1 MRGTD
6 FWRTIFAGLGMIALL
21 GLSTVSLATTPGAH
35 PPSESPAET
44 FENFWKAKVDHRDMD
59 AVEKFYSQEMAGNFA
74 GLAADV
80 LAEYAENMLALY
92 DQVVIEQSGT
102 EQVDENTANL
112 VVRMPVVG
120 GELKDE
126 GIIFMRSGLTMVI
139 EDGRWRIADMDYRMM
154 GEPIEKA
161 APEAPLPTGLVLG
174 KEDAPNILTSHRED
188 GERSVRFD
196 TVTLYWTG
204 RRFEMDFPVFGDNQL
219 RLELLF
225 SEDRSKTEHQVTLKG
240 TPSNAG
246 LPGMFGKEIS
256 QPASV
261 YGTLTFTDEAPVEGK
276 KTFSARFEMA
286 HPVKP
291 EQRITGEITDGRIV
305 EMVPQKNVFQGEST
319 FGGEPH
325 PVTDGLIVHDVQK
338 EELLLSVVGPTGGVG
353 QIVFHQF
360 SGVPGAYLEPQQTQ
374 NAEGQWIQRVGI
386 VEVFAKEQFKLQ
398 IRTMTMDEMPS
409 APYTIANLGT
419 LGSVMT
425 EINASGYLERSLP
438 ESILAETIG
447 QN

>member
-6 FWRTIFAGLGMIALL
+6 FWRTIFAGLSMVTML
-21 GLSTVSLATTPGAH
+21 GLSPLSLGTTPGAQ

-44 FENFWKAKVDHRDMD
+44 FENFWKAKVDHRDMN
-59 AVEKFYSQEMAGNFA
+59 AVAKFYSQEMAGNFA

-102 EQVDENTANL
+102 EQVDDHTANL

-126 GIIFMRSGLTMVI
+126 GIIFMRSGVRMIV
-139 EDGRWRIADMDYRMM
+139 EDGRWRIADVDYRMM
-154 GEPIEKA
+154 GEPIEKTSS
-161 APEAPLPTGLVLG
+161 EESLPTGLVLG
-174 KEDAPNILTSHRED
+174 KADAPNILTSHRED

-196 TVTLYWTG
+196 AVPMYWTG
-204 RRFEMDFPVFGDNQL
+204 RGFEIDFPGFGENQL
-219 RLELLF
+219 RIELLF
-225 SEDRSKTEHQVTLKG
+225 SGDRSKTEHRITLKG

-246 LPGMFGKEIS
+246 LPGMFGKEIA
-256 QPASV
+256 QPATV
-261 YGTLTFTDEAPVEGK
+261 YGTLTFTDGAPVEGK
-276 KTFSARFEMA
+276 KTFSARFELA

-291 EQRITGEITDGRIV
+291 EQRITGEITDGQIV

-325 PVTDGLIVHDVQK
+325 PVTDGLIVHDVQRN
-338 EELLLSVVGPTGGVG
+338 ELLLSVVGPTGGVG

-360 SGVPGAYLEPQQTQ
+360 SGVPGAYLEPQQRQ

-386 VEVFAKEQFKLQ
+386 VEVFTKDQVKVQ
-398 IRTMTMDEMPS
+398 IRTMPMDDMPPAPHTITNVGGLGEVMTDISSS
-409 APYTIANLGT
+409 AYLQRRMPETIARN
-419 LGSVMT
+419 
-425 EINASGYLERSLP
+425 
-438 ESILAETIG
+438 
-447 QN
+447 